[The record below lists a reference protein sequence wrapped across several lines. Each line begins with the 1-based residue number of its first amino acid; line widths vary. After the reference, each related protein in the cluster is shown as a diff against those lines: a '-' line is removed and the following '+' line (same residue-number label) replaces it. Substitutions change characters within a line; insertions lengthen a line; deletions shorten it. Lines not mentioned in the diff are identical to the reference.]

1 MDIDHEISIL
11 VAGMKRLGE
20 PNAEGNTVVKFGV
33 IFKDDEMAGKLE
45 ALVGT
50 MKAAKK
56 KKIIDFKGE
65 ILLQGA
71 HDDVDVILFAGN

>member
-1 MDIDHEISIL
+1 
-11 VAGMKRLGE
+11 
-20 PNAEGNTVVKFGV
+20 
-33 IFKDDEMAGKLE
+33 MAGKLE

-56 KKIIDFKGE
+56 RGIIDFKGQ

-71 HDDVDVILFAGN
+71 HDDVDVTLFKGN

>member
-1 MDIDHEISIL
+1 
-11 VAGMKRLGE
+11 
-20 PNAEGNTVVKFGV
+20 
-33 IFKDDEMAGKLE
+33 MAGKLE